1 MKDIVIP
8 RFRPEAQGIKVIN
21 EQDIS
26 DLIPP
31 STSNQSPFPSSTE
44 AGKIR
49 IEYTANGKTL
59 EDEFYCVVQ
68 ATYIPLQS
76 MSGVKT
82 NTMWGVNYIGSFR
95 AEKGK
100 LDASAKILKTI
111 SDSVTLNL
119 DWFNK
124 YVQVIEYLIKM
135 NIQQIQSVGQLG
147 SIIAQTGAEIRQEN
161 LDLYNERE
169 ATNDRISNQF
179 SEYVRG
185 VDSYFNPLEEKN
197 VELPSGYDNVWVN
210 NLGEY
215 VLSDNPN
222 YNPNVGNNQ
231 SYQRLEKAKN

>member
-1 MKDIVIP
+1 
-8 RFRPEAQGIKVIN
+8 
-21 EQDIS
+21 
-26 DLIPP
+26 
-31 STSNQSPFPSSTE
+31 
-44 AGKIR
+44 
-49 IEYTANGKTL
+49 
-59 EDEFYCVVQ
+59 
-68 ATYIPLQS
+68 
-76 MSGVKT
+76 MSGMTT

-100 LDASAKILKTI
+100 LDASSKILKTI

-119 DWFNK
+119 EWFNK

-135 NIQQIQSVGQLG
+135 NIQQIKSMGQLG
-147 SIIAQTGAEIRQEN
+147 SIIAQTGEEIRQEN
-161 LDLYNERE
+161 LDLYYERE

-179 SEYVRG
+179 SEYVRS

-197 VELPSGYDNVWVN
+197 VELPTGYDNVWVN

-231 SYQRLEKAKN
+231 NYQRLEKAKN